1 MSNLENTL
9 SKWYE
14 SKKKLEI
21 LEEKIK
27 KYKLILTKEIN
38 TKQTDKISTGDYTVT
53 RRRNT
58 RTYITK
64 ENLPE
69 EIWKKYS
76 TRCSYDA
83 LFLTKKS
90 EKT

>member
-1 MSNLENTL
+1 MSNLERIL
-9 SKWYE
+9 SKWDNT
-14 SKKKLEI
+14 KKKLEI
-21 LEEKIK
+21 LESRIS
-27 KYKLILTKEIN
+27 KYKSKVSKEMNSRGVDTITSGN
-38 TKQTDKISTGDYTVT
+38 YTVN

-69 EIWKKYS
+69 DIWKKYS

-83 LFLTKKS
+83 FFIKS
-90 EKT
+90 K